1 MSADVFY
8 ERVLAKMSGSS
19 SAGFSAAAR
28 NVEPRSLNAEGSM
41 LGVRCWEFYALAEAA
56 VQGGEGEVFAGADSL
71 FAFDFAVSGEAD
83 FALEDGAL
91 KPVDEEGEG
100 LKLFAG
106 GAFDLEVAD
115 KADADGDEV
124 ELVVFDVPALEL
136 AGPAGADFDL
146 SVARVDAVADDEVVG
161 ESVLHAA
168 FAVGASVGFGV
179 AFFNGAV
186 VSDDGLP
193 IRALHVD
200 AGGLGTHGAEGVEVR
215 GGLRGNDEFL
225 TDLDEVRAQVVTA
238 FQGRDGR
245 AVALGEAAEGVAAF
259 DGVDARAGSE
269 RFGKEGGA
277 RGCG

>member
-1 MSADVFY
+1 MHGA
-8 ERVLAKMSGSS
+8 ER
-19 SAGFSAAAR
+19 
-28 NVEPRSLNAEGSM
+28 
-41 LGVRCWEFYALAEAA
+41 
-56 VQGGEGEVFAGADSL
+56 EVFPGTDGL
-71 FAFDFAVSGEAD
+71 FALDFAVAGEAD
-83 FALEDGAL
+83 LAAQDRSLE
-91 KPVDEEGEG
+91 PIDEEGKG
-100 LKLFAG
+100 LQLLAG
-106 GAFDLEVAD
+106 GSFDLEIPD
-115 KADADGDEV
+115 EADADRDEI
-124 ELVVFDVPALEL
+124 ELVVFDVAALEL
-136 AGPAGADFDL
+136 LRPAGTDFDL
-146 SVARVDAVADDEVVG
+146 AVAGVDAVADDEVVG

-259 DGVDARAGSE
+259 DGVNSGTGCQCLSQKDRTRGGSE
-269 RFGKEGGA
+269 QGIAGKVSAATGHLIKIYPM
-277 RGCG
+277 RL